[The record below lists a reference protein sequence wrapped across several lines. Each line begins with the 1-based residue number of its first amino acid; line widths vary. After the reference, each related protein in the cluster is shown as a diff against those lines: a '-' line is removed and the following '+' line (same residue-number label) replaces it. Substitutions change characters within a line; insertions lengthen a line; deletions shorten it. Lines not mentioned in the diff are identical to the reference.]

1 VQLIQPASEDMSQ
14 AETAIVRHV
23 VRCLPPH
30 DAHYRYLLEIA
41 LRATPSPRLVVVM
54 KNPSTASQ
62 TRSDPTIGKVKAWA
76 CRHGFG
82 AVAVVNLF
90 ALRATQPSV
99 LNRYS
104 YADSVGPENDRIVQA
119 VCMEAD
125 RVVVAWGEASGMAI
139 DRYER
144 RIREVLALLAGVE
157 LHAVGPLTRRGYPRH
172 GLLWNGG
179 CELALCSMPAS

>member
-1 VQLIQPASEDMSQ
+1 MSQ
-14 AETAIVRHV
+14 AETAIVRRV

-30 DAHYRYLLEIA
+30 DARYRYLLEVA

-62 TRSDPTIGKVKAWA
+62 TRTDPTIGKVQAWA

-90 ALRATQPSV
+90 ALRATQPSD

-119 VCMEAD
+119 VCMEAN
-125 RVVVAWGEASGMAI
+125 RVVVAWGEANGMAS

-144 RIREVLALLAGVE
+144 RIREVLALLAGVK
-157 LHAVGPLTRRGYPRH
+157 LHIVGPLTRQGYPRH

-179 CELALCSMPAS
+179 CELALWPAPAS